1 MTASLCSKFLG
12 LAMGAAIVALPG
24 LAMADSIDG
33 DWCLENT
40 KKYMSIQGVQIVTWG
55 GSRTEG
61 NYSRHAFDY
70 VIPPPEPQAGTVVGM
85 LLANENTMYLVVGS
99 KSVTRASPNREI
111 WHRCN
116 RPTA

>member
-1 MTASLCSKFLG
+1 MVARSGSKLLG
-12 LAMGAAIVALPG
+12 IAMAAAIVGLPG
-24 LAMADSIDG
+24 LALADAIDG
-33 DWCLENT
+33 NWCLENT
-40 KKYMSIQGVQIVTWG
+40 RKFMSIDGVQIVTPG

-85 LLANENTMYLVVGS
+85 LLVNENTINLVVGTKFVS
-99 KSVTRASPNREI
+99 RGAPNVEVWR
-111 WHRCN
+111 RCN